1 MSGTSMSTPAAAG
14 IIALWMQAAQDKGK
28 TLTNQDIKDII
39 RHSSMTDEFTK
50 ANPLRYGAGKINAY
64 KGLLYVLGINTAI
77 PELPSEHI
85 KATLDGRTLR
95 ISGDLSTRVTI
106 YNLSGQ
112 KLLDAQSENG
122 SVELPNL
129 PSGVYAVKIGN
140 QGSTLIRL

>member
-1 MSGTSMSTPAAAG
+1 
-14 IIALWMQAAQDKGK
+14 
-28 TLTNQDIKDII
+28 
-39 RHSSMTDEFTK
+39 
-50 ANPLRYGAGKINAY
+50 
-64 KGLLYVLGINTAI
+64 
-77 PELPSEHI
+77 
-85 KATLDGRTLR
+85 
-95 ISGDLSTRVTI
+95 VTI